1 MYTGNSV
8 KLWSDFF
15 NQGFIFGIDNM
26 DKYLKIP
33 LSGENYEILIKEA
46 YNIESVDFF
55 KKRGITFDIIIEDG
69 LHSFETQ
76 MYALE
81 HYYELLNR
89 GGMMIIE
96 NKRIIIVESINL
108 TDYDGISM
116 SIIDTISLMNEGWTV
131 TAFKNETTELKALLF
146 VLYAVVPL
154 NITLAECICENI
166 HKNEKADVYTG
177 NKEHCEKIATALKF
191 IKIESIVHK

>member
-1 MYTGNSV
+1 
-8 KLWSDFF
+8 
-15 NQGFIFGIDNM
+15 
-26 DKYLKIP
+26 
-33 LSGENYEILIKEA
+33 
-46 YNIESVDFF
+46 
-55 KKRGITFDIIIEDG
+55 
-69 LHSFETQ
+69 
-76 MYALE
+76 
-81 HYYELLNR
+81 
-89 GGMMIIE
+89 
-96 NKRIIIVESINL
+96 
-108 TDYDGISM
+108 M

>member
-1 MYTGNSV
+1 MTLLELSESDPILYATDKNEPHSYITNIYSPLFSDLPKDRKILEVGVYTGNSV

-81 HYYELLNR
+81 HYNELLNR

-96 NKRIIIVESINL
+96 DIQHIEAAEHMLKTFSNCTLMDLRNQNGRYDDIVIIRR
-108 TDYDGISM
+108 
-116 SIIDTISLMNEGWTV
+116 
-131 TAFKNETTELKALLF
+131 K
-146 VLYAVVPL
+146 
-154 NITLAECICENI
+154 
-166 HKNEKADVYTG
+166 
-177 NKEHCEKIATALKF
+177 
-191 IKIESIVHK
+191 